1 MKTSEISKEEKGTCP
16 NGQVPLKIIS
26 KGFILPQQPARLL
39 RNTDYQQHILGLGN
53 IWETFESC
61 TAHSASCANRLN
73 SFLNYCP
80 FFFLRV
86 NTDRITCHLAY
97 SANFACKIN
106 E

>member
-1 MKTSEISKEEKGTCP
+1 MREGRSDVEHPSDICSLIGISSRLQLE
-16 NGQVPLKIIS
+16 Q
-26 KGFILPQQPARLL
+26 LL